1 MPTTPQKF
9 ADKYR
14 LAVEQA
20 AKDKPSGGL
29 NGFEQEWNLL
39 DEQLRP
45 LLTVGAG
52 PSQQSFVDYLRAEC
66 ISPWL
71 GQFSQLEVFHWMV
84 EWATRPYYAPRG
96 AIYEARLME
105 AALIN
110 SLHHAGVNFGE
121 RLHYWHGNL
130 LFLTDIGH
138 DSIPGNWAIAKRRYL
153 EKCVDLYGDTL
164 ATAGIHTNLS
174 LPDPLFAWDFMHLPA
189 SERGDRHLDD
199 FKSEFYI
206 MASRLLRAFAS
217 LFVAT
222 AASTPLQAQVRD
234 GRAVVVLTEHDSI
247 RNLTFP
253 NPPAID
259 LPDLYRS
266 YNDYLQI
273 SYDLV
278 RRGVRFGNNNWTPI
292 RARSFADPVERI
304 ISTTSDELT
313 ALYTRGLFAVGQA
326 TPPEEMAQ
334 QIEKQNLM
342 ARINLPMGRVEVRV
356 DDGGHSLDIDIANL
370 TLKHLLLLR
379 IYSDPQFAR
388 AFRYDREDISRARIN
403 ENLAAKFGLRA
414 EIENP
419 LTGKPVAMRDFLK
432 WTLNEV
438 RQLAEALNLWDDL
451 TPLVEM
457 SAGGRNTAEKIRA
470 RLQTELT
477 NRDEVSLD
485 VLKDLH
491 FEREAQVKGDVE
503 RIASEYGALGDE
515 SAKINE
521 FLQRARD
528 AARED
533 SGQRPLSND
542 ARLLDVGLRPAPAPI
557 QFRTRTQAVVE
568 LSYPDKTSEILDLAQ
583 QLIRIPGVTASPN
596 ERLDEVHRT
605 GALVYDYLNGAGL
618 DVKYFDGKYPA
629 VYAAF
634 PITNPQLPI
643 SNYQSPI
650 LLTGH
655 FDVVEPEPDD
665 SQFTPRVEG
674 DYLYGRGAADMK
686 TVVATYM
693 VWMKDMMKSRG
704 VPSGMSKESESNLA
718 GRSYG
723 FPNISLLL
731 IGNEE
736 NGEAEAW
743 GTPHVLK
750 TLGRGDPSGM
760 SNGSESNA
768 AGRPYIPAL
777 FIAGERTGEKGDE
790 LFGEVCVENRG
801 VMRFDVIAR
810 GAKGHSGI
818 AGTGDLSEKLINAR
832 SALNEIFAR
841 HLTLKAADGWQSQA
855 KFPFIN
861 VGTTGVYNVTA
872 AEGILG
878 VEIRPIPQD
887 DTSTLRKE
895 VEAYCAENGLEAKFS
910 VMENGVACD
919 PNNPA
924 LKALL
929 EAVKQASGGEEARI
943 GRKLPGTSARFA
955 PGGQAVVWGQ
965 SGIGPHSKDERHFIP
980 SIEPYYKSLNELAKL
995 WK

>member
-1 MPTTPQKF
+1 MSVDYKQF
-9 ADKYR
+9 ADKYH

-20 AKDKPSGGL
+20 AKEKPQGGL

-39 DEQLRP
+39 DEELRP

-66 ISPWL
+66 ISPWQA
-71 GQFSQLEVFHWMV
+71 QFSQLEVFHWMV
-84 EWATRPYYAPRG
+84 EWATRPYYTPRG

-105 AALIN
+105 ASLIN
-110 SLHHAGVNFGE
+110 ALHRAGVNFGE

-138 DSIPGNWAIAKRRYL
+138 HSLPGNWGIAKRRYL

-164 ATAGIHTNLS
+164 ATAGIHTNMS
-174 LPDPLFAWDFMHLPA
+174 LPDPLFAWDFMHLSA
-189 SERGDRHLDD
+189 SERGDQHLDE

-206 MASRLLRAFAS
+206 TASRLLRAFAS
-217 LFVAT
+217 LFIAT
-222 AASTPLQAQVRD
+222 AASTPLQAQVRG
-234 GRAVVVLTEHDSI
+234 GRAIVALTEHDSI

-278 RRGVRFGNNNWTPI
+278 RRGVRFGNNNWTPV

-313 ALYTRGLFAVGQA
+313 HLYTRGLFAVGQA
-326 TPPEEMAQ
+326 TPPEEMAL

-403 ENLAAKFGLRA
+403 ENLAAKFSLRA

-419 LTGKPVAMRDFLK
+419 FTAKPIFMRDFLK

-438 RQLAEALNLWDDL
+438 KPLAEALNLWNDL
-451 TPLVEM
+451 MPLVEM
-457 SAGGRNTAEKIRA
+457 SEGGHNTAEKFRT
-470 RLQTELT
+470 RLQGDLGD
-477 NRDEVSLD
+477 NNEVSLD
-485 VLKDLH
+485 VLKELH
-491 FEREAQVKGDVE
+491 FEREAQVKSDVE
-503 RIASEYGALGDE
+503 RIASEFGLLGED
-515 SAKINE
+515 SAKIAE
-521 FLQRARD
+521 YLQRGRD
-528 AARED
+528 AAR
-533 SGQRPLSND
+533 QLQN
-542 ARLLDVGLRPAPAPI
+542 API
-557 QFRTRTQAVVE
+557 NFRPRAQAIIEV
-568 LSYPDKTSEILDLAQ
+568 SYPDKTSEILDLAQ
-583 QLIRIPGVTASPN
+583 QLIRIPTITASPN
-596 ERLDEVHRT
+596 ERLDEVHRA
-605 GALVYDYLNGAGL
+605 GSLIDDYLRNAGL

-629 VYAAF
+629 VYAKF
-634 PITNPQLPI
+634 PSSLSGAVGIVEANGT
-643 SNYQSPI
+643 SEI

-665 SQFTPRVEG
+665 SQFNPRIEG
-674 DYLYGRGAADMK
+674 DYLWGRGAADMK
-686 TVVATYM
+686 TVVASNL
-693 VWMKDMMKSRG
+693 VWMKDMMASARRG
-704 VPSGMSKESESNLA
+704 EALLRP
-718 GRSYG
+718 Y
-723 FPNISLLL
+723 PNIALLL
-731 IGNEE
+731 VGNEE
-736 NGEAEAW
+736 NGESEAW

-750 TLGRGDPSGM
+750 ELNINPS
-760 SNGSESNA
+760 
-768 AGRPYIPAL
+768 L
-777 FIAGERTGEKGDE
+777 FIAGERTGEKGNE
-790 LFGEVCVENRG
+790 LFGEICVENRG

-810 GAKGHSGI
+810 GAKGHSGV
-818 AGTGDLSEKLINAR
+818 AGTGDLSAKLISAR
-832 SALNEIFAR
+832 SALNEIFAK
-841 HLTLKAADGWQSQA
+841 HLTLKTADGWQSQA

-861 VGTTGVYNVTA
+861 VGTVGVYNVTA
-872 AEGILG
+872 GEGILG
-878 VEIRPIPQD
+878 VEIRSIPQD
-887 DTSTLRKE
+887 DIFKLKDDIET
-895 VEAYCAENGLEAKFS
+895 YCKINGLEAIFP

-924 LKALL
+924 LKALIA
-929 EAVKQASGGEEARI
+929 AVKQASGGEEARI

-955 PGGQAVVWGQ
+955 PGGQAVVGGQ
-965 SGIGPHSKDERHFIP
+965 SGVGPHAKDERHFIP